1 MILTIFW
8 PTASHPA
15 DKPRRISSCF
25 LPRFDQLGGLES
37 LQIQTRNCW
46 STDNMSP
53 RNLLC
58 LVFAVACACQVGCC
72 GCLSGARCG
81 SCCDPCCG
89 VPEASCACPSC
100 GCADSC
106 CDCVS
111 CGVADPGCCC
121 PEPACCCPEPSC
133 ACDASCGVPCG
144 CGTPVCGSCYPNQR
158 LCDCP
163 LLMRYGISFVVV
175 PHAAGVITKPITE
188 IGNPI
193 PRAPV
198 KPATNTAAT
207 MDPRV
212 VLH

>member
-1 MILTIFW
+1 
-8 PTASHPA
+8 
-15 DKPRRISSCF
+15 
-25 LPRFDQLGGLES
+25 
-37 LQIQTRNCW
+37 
-46 STDNMSP
+46 MSP

-121 PEPACCCPEPSC
+121 PEPSC

-163 LLMRYGISFVVV
+163 ILQRMRNFFCGCSPCCGCDNQAYYGDWQS
-175 PHAAGVITKPITE
+175 
-188 IGNPI
+188 NPSSTCETCNQYGSYNG
-193 PRAPV
+193 PQGGPTLARRPPV
-198 KPATNTAAT
+198 KQGRNVADEIRFADSQETTY
-207 MDPRV
+207 R
-212 VLH
+212 